1 MATTFHRQAL
11 ADAGSTEEAKANA
24 TAAASPTAAV
34 TIEMEPAS
42 AKETNGPPK
51 ASNGGRTNSL
61 TSESPQTLT
70 MTSQALIWHD
80 IGHAISWVIA
90 LSIGFHMYSMTD
102 THLKR
107 TNAGASW
114 FVLAP
119 VSQLFVFF
127 LAVYGL
133 YYGEGGGCCA
143 GGWRCLTPDGCAS
156 LARELYSQLLVLLAL
171 TGFGLSIV
179 VGGHNIIWSGDDQDR
194 STVGGLYILFSANAT
209 AFTLINR
216 SKRLVLNA
224 RSPPQP

>member
-1 MATTFHRQAL
+1 MATKFHRQAL
-11 ADAGSTEEAKANA
+11 ADARSTEEEAKANA

-34 TIEMEPAS
+34 TVEMEPAS
-42 AKETNGPPK
+42 AKETNDPSR

-61 TSESPQTLT
+61 TSESPKTLNVT
-70 MTSQALIWHD
+70 WHG
-80 IGHAISWVIA
+80 IGHVISWVIA
-90 LSIGFHMYSMTD
+90 LSIGFHMYSMNEERVED
-102 THLKR
+102 THMKD
-107 TNAGASW
+107 W

-119 VSQLFVFF
+119 VSQF
-127 LAVYGL
+127 LCVLLVAVNGLITGQDCGQDCGQDYGSRFMAP
-133 YYGEGGGCCA
+133 GDC
-143 GGWRCLTPDGCAS
+143 DS
-156 LARELYSQLLVLLAL
+156 LASALYSQLLVLLAL

-194 STVGGLYILFSANAT
+194 STVGGWYIFFSANAT